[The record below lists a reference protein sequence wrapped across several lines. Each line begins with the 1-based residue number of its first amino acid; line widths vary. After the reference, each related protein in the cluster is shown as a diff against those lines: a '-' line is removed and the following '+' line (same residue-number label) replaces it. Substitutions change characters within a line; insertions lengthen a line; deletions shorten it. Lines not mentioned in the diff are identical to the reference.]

1 MMDLLFTRYASPFSL
16 LDQMLENGSFSDY
29 IDYMFDAYTEEKD
42 WEFYINKDIDMSFTD
57 FRDSLKV
64 QAVQRQTPEA
74 DLETAVIESRDILS
88 NFTPHKEGEHFEP
101 I

>member
-1 MMDLLFTRYASPFSL
+1 MDLLFTRYASPFSL
-16 LDQMLENGSFSDY
+16 LDQMLDNGSFSEY

-74 DLETAVIESRDILS
+74 DLETAVIESRDLLS
-88 NFTPHKEGEHFEP
+88 SFTPHKEGEHFEP